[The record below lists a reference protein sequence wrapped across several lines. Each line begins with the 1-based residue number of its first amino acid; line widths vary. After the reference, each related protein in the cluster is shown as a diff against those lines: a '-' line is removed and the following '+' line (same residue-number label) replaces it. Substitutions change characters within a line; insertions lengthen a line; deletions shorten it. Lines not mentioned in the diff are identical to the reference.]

1 MDDEE
6 KKVHTSEDEDEYI
19 IPMRR
24 SGAFQLPAFYNRLD
38 DPTTLPSTDGPDK
51 PVW

>member
-24 SGAFQLPAFYNRLD
+24 SGGLD